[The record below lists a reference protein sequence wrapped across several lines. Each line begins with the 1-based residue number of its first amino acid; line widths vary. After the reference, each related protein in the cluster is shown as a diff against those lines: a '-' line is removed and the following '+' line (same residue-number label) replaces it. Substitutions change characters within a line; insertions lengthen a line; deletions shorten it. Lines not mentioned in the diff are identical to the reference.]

1 MIGYVTQPD
10 HMNQIDFRQLLENY
24 VTGKL
29 LEHDE
34 RKFFDLLQD
43 EKYRNI
49 LAEVLHE
56 EWNEGN
62 YIDQPNAQLGDR
74 IERYILN
81 RIADNEA
88 PPVRSISFFRRYR
101 NIAAAI
107 ILIIIGVGS
116 YLWFNKRSN
125 SGNDI
130 AKTISQHD
138 IPPGGN
144 KAVLTLDDGSTIL
157 LDSAARGTL
166 ALQGSTKVLKT
177 NEGQLAYNIV
187 NEEPTEILYNTL
199 TTPRG
204 GQYQLVLPDGSKV
217 WLNAAS
223 SIRYPTSF
231 IDKERKV
238 EITGEAYFEVEK
250 NTRMPFIIEAND
262 MDIKV
267 LGTHFNVN
275 AYSDEAMAK
284 TTLLEGSV
292 LVARDTVT
300 ALLKPGQQ
308 AQITTTGTLKVINNA
323 DIDEAVAWKNGVF
336 YFNRAD
342 IQTIMRQI
350 SRWYDVD
357 IQYQGEI
364 NPKKFGGEIQRDLNL
379 SEVLEGLKQ
388 TGIHFRI
395 EGKKLIVLP

>member
-1 MIGYVTQPD
+1 
-10 HMNQIDFRQLLENY
+10 MNQIDFRQLLEKY

-29 LEHDE
+29 PEQDE

-43 EKYRNI
+43 EKYRNM

-56 EWNEGN
+56 EWKEGN
-62 YIDQPNAQLGDR
+62 YIDQPNAHVGDS

-81 RIADNEA
+81 RIAGKKA

-101 NIAAAI
+101 SIAAAI
-107 ILIIIGVGS
+107 ILLIIGVGS
-116 YLWFNKRSN
+116 YVWLNKRSN

-130 AKTISQHD
+130 AKTTLQHD
-138 IPPGGN
+138 ISPGGN
-144 KAVLTLDDGSTIL
+144 KAVLTLGDGSTIT
-157 LDSAARGTL
+157 LDSAANGTL
-166 ALQGSTKVLKT
+166 AVQGSTKVLKT
-177 NEGQLAYNIV
+177 NKGQLAYNIT
-187 NEEPTEILYNTL
+187 NEKPTEVLYNTL

-223 SIRYPTSF
+223 SIHYPTSF
-231 IDKERKV
+231 TGKDRKV

-250 NTRMPFIIEAND
+250 NARMPFIIEANGVEV
-262 MDIKV
+262 KV

-275 AYSDEAMAK
+275 AYSDEAMVK
-284 TTLLEGSV
+284 TTLLEGAV
-292 LVARDTVT
+292 LIARDAVT

-308 AQITTTGTLKVINNA
+308 AQIITTTGKLKVIDNA

-336 YFNRAD
+336 YFNQVD
-342 IQTIMRQI
+342 IQTMMRQI
-350 SRWYDVD
+350 ARWYDVD
-357 IQYQGEI
+357 IEYQGEI
-364 NPKKFGGEIQRDLNL
+364 KQRKFGGAIGMDLNL
-379 SEVLEGLKQ
+379 SEVLEGLKE

-395 EGKKLIVLP
+395 EGKKLMVLP

>member
-1 MIGYVTQPD
+1 
-10 HMNQIDFRQLLENY
+10 MNQIDFRQLLEKY

-29 LEHDE
+29 PEQDE

-43 EKYRNI
+43 EKYRNM

-56 EWNEGN
+56 EWKEGN
-62 YIDQPNAQLGDR
+62 YIDQPNAHVGDS

-81 RIADNEA
+81 RIAGKKA

-101 NIAAAI
+101 SIAAAI
-107 ILIIIGVGS
+107 ILLIIGVGS
-116 YLWFNKRSN
+116 YVWLNKRSN

-130 AKTISQHD
+130 AKTTLQHD
-138 IPPGGN
+138 ISPGGN
-144 KAVLTLDDGSTIL
+144 KAVLTLGDGSTIT
-157 LDSAARGTL
+157 LDSAANGTL
-166 ALQGSTKVLKT
+166 AVHGSTKVLKT
-177 NEGQLAYNIV
+177 NKGQLAYNIT
-187 NEEPTEILYNTL
+187 NEKPTEVLYNTL

-223 SIRYPTSF
+223 SIHYPTSF
-231 IDKERKV
+231 TGKDRKV

-250 NTRMPFIIEAND
+250 NARMPFIIEANGVEV
-262 MDIKV
+262 KV

-275 AYSDEAMAK
+275 AYSDEAMVK
-284 TTLLEGSV
+284 TTLLEGAV
-292 LVARDTVT
+292 LIARDAVT

-308 AQITTTGTLKVINNA
+308 AQIITTTGKLKVIDNA

-336 YFNRAD
+336 YFNQVD
-342 IQTIMRQI
+342 IQTMMRQI
-350 SRWYDVD
+350 ARWYDVD
-357 IQYQGEI
+357 IEYQGEI
-364 NPKKFGGEIQRDLNL
+364 KQRKFGGAIGMDLNL
-379 SEVLEGLKQ
+379 SEVLEGLKE

-395 EGKKLIVLP
+395 EGKKLMVLP